1 MNRYLKH
8 YFCINIQIVM
18 NSRADIIKKVGFNI
32 KKWHKL
38 LWLDD
43 VEFACPMLEP
53 KNNNLNM
60 FVPKILCTCTQFD

>member
-1 MNRYLKH
+1 
-8 YFCINIQIVM
+8 M
-18 NSRADIIKKVGFNI
+18 NSRVDIIKKVGFNI